1 LVEPGISLKFS
12 CNVRPLDKPCL
23 DDLAVSAILNN
34 PNFLSYFLKIH
45 REHLEDRYT
54 FCTVILKVYEIP
66 YGRSTAGNYVWID
79 LSKYI
84 DTEPGDSAFDRE
96 RSLSTRL
103 NNGGIH
109 LTPVDAFPG
118 GQTGWFRIN
127 IAIDKD
133 TVEVG
138 LARYSTLLSFL
149 TAGC

>member
-1 LVEPGISLKFS
+1 LQNQVYPPNSVVT
-12 CNVRPLDKPCL
+12 VRPYNRPCL
-23 DDLAVSAILNN
+23 DDLAVSAILTNS
-34 PNFLSYFLKIH
+34 NFLSNFLKVH
-45 REHLEDRYT
+45 RERLEDRYT
-54 FCTVILKVYEIP
+54 FCTTILKVYEIP

-79 LSKYI
+79 LSNYV

-103 NNGGIH
+103 IDGGIH

-127 IAIDKD
+127 IAIDVD
-133 TVEVG
+133 TLEVG
-138 LARYSTLLSFL
+138 FTRYPTALSLL